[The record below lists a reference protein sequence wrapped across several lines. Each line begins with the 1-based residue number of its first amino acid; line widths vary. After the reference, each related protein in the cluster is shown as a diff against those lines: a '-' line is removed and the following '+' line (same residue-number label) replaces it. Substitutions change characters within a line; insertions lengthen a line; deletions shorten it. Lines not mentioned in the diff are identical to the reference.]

1 MNDDDDPLQLPGG
14 AFIAFRQSGGLRF
27 STREMIVYHDGRVIT
42 RRQGKLGTG
51 ESSRHIT
58 PTEVADL
65 KALIERSSLW
75 KQPRFASIGQPSPDG
90 YAYELIMRLEDR
102 SRSIEFFDGS
112 IPPEVQPVLSRIKA
126 LSVADGAVE

>member
-1 MNDDDDPLQLPGG
+1 MNDDDQLQLPSG

-27 STREMIVYHDGRVIT
+27 SMREVIVYADGRVIT
-42 RRQGKLGTG
+42 RRQGKLGAG

-58 PTEVADL
+58 PTEVAEL

-75 KQPRFASIGQPSPDG
+75 EHPRPIGRPSPDG
-90 YAYELIMRLEDR
+90 YAYELIVRLEDR

-112 IPPEVQPVLSRIKA
+112 IPPGFQPVLSRIKT
-126 LSVADGAVE
+126 LGVAGGAAE